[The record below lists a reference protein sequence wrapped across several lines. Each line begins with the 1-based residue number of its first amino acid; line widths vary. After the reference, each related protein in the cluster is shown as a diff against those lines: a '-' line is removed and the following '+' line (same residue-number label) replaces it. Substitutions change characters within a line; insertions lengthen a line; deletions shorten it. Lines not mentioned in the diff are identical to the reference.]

1 MMELI
6 IIKTNNS
13 QELKKLLQEKHIN
26 YEVYQPKEKK
36 AIAQEIIKNFQAERK
51 VKEAE
56 LAKAY
61 EE

>member
-36 AIAQEIIKNFQAERK
+36 VITIVSIVVSFFTFLGASALMQ
-51 VKEAE
+51 
-56 LAKAY
+56 
-61 EE
+61 